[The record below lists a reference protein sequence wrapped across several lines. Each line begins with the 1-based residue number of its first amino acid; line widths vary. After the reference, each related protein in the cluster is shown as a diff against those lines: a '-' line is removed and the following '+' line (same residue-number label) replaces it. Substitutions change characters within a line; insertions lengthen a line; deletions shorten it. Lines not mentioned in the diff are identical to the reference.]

1 MPQTLPQ
8 CSHITRKRL
17 VYYYRR
23 RLPGAGRLEVAV
35 SLRTQSFREAE
46 HRAALLNRGF
56 DDAWRKARAM
66 NPPDKVQEILRQ
78 ELTRRLEDDIKRRL
92 KRGPGAPVYAYWW
105 EPGDDLTP
113 LEADLKELRNT
124 ISGYDHALATNQPD
138 PTTRDMA
145 EELAERHNLP
155 ADSLGRLTLGLLEVA
170 LRAFKTIEKRTLGL
184 EPLVFGNADA
194 ANQAAPASAPAAPAS
209 VQPEPEKPALPPAS
223 TLVEAFCEWA
233 VASGGWR
240 PNAVNQA
247 KTSIELLIEIVGDKP
262 IDCYERAD
270 GDLFRATLR
279 QLPANY
285 RKSPKDK
292 DRPLAEIIQEAKESG
307 ATLLGEKTIKRHFW
321 AVSRLFEFLTET
333 GKLPRSAENIGR
345 GFTFNTKGSARTQR
359 DQWEGEE
366 LRALFSSPI
375 WTGCHPY
382 FRARSGPEIIRDSR
396 FWLPL
401 LGLFHGNRLEEF
413 AQLRRED
420 VRCQDGIWFLR
431 ITDDGERQLKNE
443 QSRRNVPLHSELI
456 KIGFLKYV
464 EETAKTLQDLLFP
477 DLKPGGTDKKLG
489 FYFSKQFSAYRES
502 IGLRRKG
509 LDYHAFRH
517 GVTTKLYEADVN
529 EGWID
534 LLTGHES
541 GSESRRRYLKG
552 ISLPSLKG
560 AIEKVTWPEI
570 DLSHLYI
577 ESATTAPAGD
587 SQKPAEA
594 A

>member
-1 MPQTLPQ
+1 
-8 CSHITRKRL
+8 
-17 VYYYRR
+17 
-23 RLPGAGRLEVAV
+23 
-35 SLRTQSFREAE
+35 
-46 HRAALLNRGF
+46 
-56 DDAWRKARAM
+56 M

-92 KRGPGAPVYAYWW
+92 GRSPGTPVYAYWL
-105 EPGDDLTP
+105 EPEHGLTP
-113 LEADLKELRNT
+113 QEADLKELRDA
-124 ISGYDHALATNQPD
+124 ISSYSYALATNQPD
-138 PTTRDMA
+138 PTTRDVA
-145 EELAERHNLP
+145 EELAARHNLP
-155 ADSLGRLTLGLLEVA
+155 ADAQGRLALGLLEVA
-170 LRAFKTIEKRTLGL
+170 LQAFKTIEQRTLGL
-184 EPLVFGNADA
+184 EPLVFSNTDIAV
-194 ANQAAPASAPAAPAS
+194 QTAPTPAPAAQVS
-209 VQPEPEKPALPPAS
+209 VQSEPEKPALPCAS
-223 TLVEAFCEWA
+223 ALIGAFCEWA
-233 VASGGWR
+233 QASGGWR

-247 KTSIELLIEIVGDKP
+247 KKSIELLIEIVGDKP
-262 IDCYERAD
+262 IDRYERAN
-270 GDLFRATLR
+270 GDLLRTTLR
-279 QLPANY
+279 QLPSNY

-292 DRPLAEIIQEAKESG
+292 DKSLAEIIQAAKENG
-307 ATLLGEKTIKRHFW
+307 AALLGERTIKRHFW
-321 AVSRLFEFLTET
+321 AVSRFFAFLTET
-333 GKLPRSAENIGR
+333 GKLPRATENIGR
-345 GFTFNTKGSARTQR
+345 GFTFNTKGVARTQR

-366 LRALFSSPI
+366 LRTLFASPI
-375 WTGCHPY
+375 WTGCHTFY
-382 FRARSGPEIIRDSR
+382 RAKSGSEIIRDSR

-431 ITDDGERQLKNE
+431 ITDEGERQLKNE

-464 EETAKTLQDLLFP
+464 EEMAKAPQDLLFP

-489 FYFSKQFSAYRES
+489 FYFSKQFSAYRKS
-502 IGLRRKG
+502 IRLHRKG

-560 AIEKVTWPEI
+560 AIEKVAWPEI
-570 DLSHLYI
+570 DLSHLYVDDVKL
-577 ESATTAPAGD
+577 SAA
-587 SQKPAEA
+587 
-594 A
+594 